1 MSVVPYTRLQLIQR
15 LRKHIN
21 DGYASDSYTV
31 SDRELMLYVDQAVA
45 FQIVGLAY
53 QNAKIEGA
61 LAVAE
66 AFLITYNITIIN
78 QDDNTGYWFATL
90 PQPPLSLPLG
100 YSINRVYFASP
111 GSGISQDA
119 FPIKAKRVG
128 YRNNMPMPTGIRYWV
143 EGSTLW
149 MSASNSQPLRNLN
162 LYVQMPSARVDDL
175 SAPMNMPDDIIQGVF
190 DKVITELINRYQQP
204 KDIVVDDLPAGNNN
218 LKP

>member
-1 MSVVPYTRLQLIQR
+1 MAIVPYTRRMLIQR
-15 LRKHIN
+15 IRKHIS
-21 DGYASDSYTV
+21 DGYPSDSYTA
-31 SDRELMLYVDQAVA
+31 SERELMLYIDQAVA

-66 AFLITYNITIIN
+66 AFLITYNITTIT
-78 QDDNTGYWFATL
+78 QDTNTGYWFATL

-111 GSGISQDA
+111 GSGSSQDA

-128 YRNNMPMPTGIRYWV
+128 YRMNMPMPTGIRYWV
-143 EGSTLW
+143 ESNTLW
-149 MSASNSQPLRNLN
+149 MAASNNFPLTGLN

-175 SAPMNMPDDIIQGVF
+175 NAPMNMPDDIIQNVF
-190 DKVITELINRYQQP
+190 DKVIAELINRYQQP
-204 KDIVVDDLPAGNNN
+204 KDVVVDDLPAGNNN
-218 LKP
+218 LKS